1 VKVKEKAFTLA
12 ALLVLLAFLTLQA
25 VTAQGLTVNV
35 DKRFYVLGE
44 TVTVSGTCPQG
55 STVIV
60 KVSDPKGNVV
70 FVDQLWEGYGVTGT
84 SFRTSFKLP
93 SSLPYP
99 EDSPV
104 WTSYGVYK
112 VEARSDARIAYATF
126 TLRQT
131 PVQPSTIAGNVKD
144 CKGKPLEGVKVS
156 VKETGLSTATNSS
169 GLFELT
175 VEPGTYT
182 LTFTKENYYAEELK
196 VTAAEGETVYVS
208 VTLTG
213 VIYVEGTVVNE
224 KNAPLQGVRVSA
236 LKDGEVINEAYT
248 DADGYFKLKVRPGNL
263 TFVFEKE
270 DYLPERVNMTLV
282 EDPPVTLNVKL
293 TGNEVLKEIEEL
305 KRRLAELEASTL
317 NMTVSLEQAEKELNE
332 LKGRASTLEENLK
345 GGMEVSEALRNELKE
360 LNKKLSSL
368 EQALTVLR
376 QERAGMEQ
384 SVQQSLQRVYTY
396 FYASIALGIVAVI
409 IAVAAIAFKR

>member
-25 VTAQGLTVNV
+25 PLIAQELTVNV

-44 TVTVSGTCPQG
+44 TVTVSGSCPQG

-60 KVSDPKGNVV
+60 KVSDPKGSVV

-84 SFRTSFKLP
+84 SYRTSFKLP

-99 EDSPV
+99 EGSPV
-104 WTSYGVYK
+104 WTSYGLYR

-131 PVQPSTIAGNVKD
+131 PVQPSTIAGNVTD

-169 GLFELT
+169 GIFKLT

-182 LTFTKENYYAEELK
+182 LTFTKENYYAEELN
-196 VTAAEGETVYVS
+196 VTAAEGETAYVS

-248 DADGYFKLKVRPGNL
+248 DADGYFKLKVRPGDI

-270 DYLPERVNMTLV
+270 DYLPERISMALK
-282 EDPPVTLNVKL
+282 EDPPVTLNVKM
-293 TGNEVLKEIEEL
+293 TSVEE
-305 KRRLAELEASTL
+305 RLRELEHRVAELEARSLNATL
-317 NMTVSLEQAEKELNE
+317 SLEQAEKELKE
-332 LKGRASTLEENLK
+332 LKRDLSTLEENLK

>member
-1 VKVKEKAFTLA
+1 VKVKGKAFTLA

-25 VTAQGLTVNV
+25 VTAQELTVNV

-44 TVTVSGTCPQG
+44 TVTVSGTCPRG
-55 STVIV
+55 STVLIMV
-60 KVSDPKGNVV
+60 RDSAGRTV
-70 FVDQLWEGYGVTGT
+70 FTDQLWEGYGVTGT
-84 SFRTSFKLP
+84 SYKTSFRLP
-93 SSLPYP
+93 FTIPYP
-99 EDSPV
+99 ETEDPIDKL
-104 WTSYGVYK
+104 WLYYG
-112 VEARSDARIAYATF
+112 AYNVTALSGGLKASTTF
-126 TLRQT
+126 TL
-131 PVQPSTIAGNVKD
+131 VQPSLIVGNVTD

-156 VKETGLSTATNSS
+156 VKETGLTASTEAS
-169 GLFELT
+169 GYFKLT
-175 VEPGTYT
+175 VGPGTYT
-182 LTFTKENYYAEELK
+182 LTFTKENYYAEEVK
-196 VTAAEGETVYVS
+196 VTAAEGETAYVS

-224 KNAPLQGVRVSA
+224 KNVPLQGVRVSA

-248 DADGYFKLKVRPGNL
+248 DAGGYFRLKVRSGNL

-293 TGNEVLKEIEEL
+293 TGSEVLKEIEEL
-305 KRRLAELEASTL
+305 KRRLAELEARTL

-345 GGMEVSEALRNELKE
+345 GGIEVNEALRNELKE

-368 EQALTVLR
+368 EQTLTALKET
-376 QERAGMEQ
+376 QERQARME
-384 SVQQSLQRVYTY
+384 QSLQRVYTY

-409 IAVAAIAFKR
+409 VAVAAIAFKR